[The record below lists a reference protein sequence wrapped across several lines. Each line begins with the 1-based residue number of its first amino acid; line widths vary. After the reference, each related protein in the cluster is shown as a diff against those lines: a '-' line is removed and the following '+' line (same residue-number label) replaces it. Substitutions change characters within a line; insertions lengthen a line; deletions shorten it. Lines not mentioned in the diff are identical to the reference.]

1 MKTLIIIVLA
11 FFANNLIA
19 QTNGCNEE
27 EVKRIDEVKFDIAH
41 SLIDAKT
48 VEATMEDG
56 TEITGF
62 YVDGKLVKMS
72 VTTLHF
78 LEEIYIE
85 DGFPICFE
93 VTTLTTGIA
102 QHDHYY
108 FKDNML
114 VCREDP
120 MTGVKS
126 GPPDEPLTDLLVGY
140 EIYLE
145 AIQ

>member
-1 MKTLIIIVLA
+1 MKILLLIVFVFI
-11 FFANNLIA
+11 ANNLFA
-19 QTNGCNEE
+19 QANGCDEE
-27 EVKRIDEVKFDIAH
+27 EVKRIDEIKFDIAH
-41 SLIDAKT
+41 SLINAKT
-48 VEATMEDG
+48 VEAIMEDG

-62 YVDGKLVKMS
+62 YVDSKLVKMS

-85 DGFPICFE
+85 DGFPVCFE

-102 QHDHYY
+102 QHDVYY

-126 GPPDEPLTDLLVGY
+126 GPPDEPQTDLLVGY

>member
-1 MKTLIIIVLA
+1 MKTLILIAFV

-19 QTNGCNEE
+19 QCDKD

-56 TEITGF
+56 TEVMGF
-62 YVDGKLVKMS
+62 YVEGKLVKMS
-72 VTTLHF
+72 VTTIHF

-93 VTTLTTGIA
+93 VTSLTTGIA
-102 QHDHYY
+102 QYDHYY

-120 MTGVKS
+120 MTGVMS
-126 GPPDEPLTDLLVGY
+126 GPPDEPQTDLIVGY
-140 EIYLE
+140 EIYLA